1 MLCCV
6 SAVARCQCVCPR
18 RRKKNHRNQV
28 YFVWI
33 SFNWRV
39 YMGLKRYNVD
49 CGRFAIAFFCSAAVT
64 WVSTHGH
71 RKPSIIQVAI
81 NWSHQWSLGD
91 FTRHFFIILNPEIES
106 YTIKKINN
114 FILWTTTVTRK
125 MLAAICLSDFSAPIC
140 WCKAVASSYPCVS
153 HTSIYSYYILSRN
166 DSKLLF
172 RNHKIA
178 SHLIRAYTNEMNI
191 KKLSTRPL
199 HIVCD
204 AAWIRLTH
212 FWLHA
217 QSEMEET

>member
-1 MLCCV
+1 
-6 SAVARCQCVCPR
+6 
-18 RRKKNHRNQV
+18 
-28 YFVWI
+28 
-33 SFNWRV
+33 
-39 YMGLKRYNVD
+39 MGLKRYNVD
-49 CGRFAIAFFCSAAVT
+49 CGRFAIAFFRSAAVT

-178 SHLIRAYTNEMNI
+178 SHLIRAYTNEMNNKKAIHSSITHRLRRSLNPTDTFLIARTEWNGGDI
-191 KKLSTRPL
+191 KNNIYIEMGQLFYR
-199 HIVCD
+199 
-204 AAWIRLTH
+204 
-212 FWLHA
+212 A
-217 QSEMEET
+217 Q